1 MKPKALLD
9 TSFWINI
16 YQMGLTDKLSD
27 LFDLIYITPRIYDE
41 IEVGKAYNSGDVSLF
56 EDMLGCGRIEL
67 TRVDEESVI
76 GMKNYVNS
84 SSGEAELL
92 SALVREPTLVL
103 LIDNSDVFWFME
115 QKDLTYLTTANIV
128 ITLFATGHLAYSESR
143 ARLHDLYGVLKKG
156 VVDRAIQTLDH
167 ILEERK

>member
-16 YQMGLTDKLSD
+16 YHLGLTDKLSD
-27 LFDLIYITPRIYDE
+27 LFDVIYITPRICDE
-41 IEVGKAYNSGDVSLF
+41 IEVGKVYNSGDVSLF
-56 EDMLGCGRIEL
+56 EDMLKCGKIEL
-67 TRVDEESVI
+67 MGVDEESVM
-76 GMKNYVNS
+76 GVRHYVNS

-92 SALVREPTLVL
+92 GALVREPTLVL

-143 ARLHDLYGVLKKG
+143 ACLQDLYGVLKKS
-156 VVDRAIQTLDH
+156 VVDRAIQTLEK

>member
-16 YQMGLTDKLSD
+16 YHLELTNKLSD
-27 LFDLIYITPRIYDE
+27 LFDVIYITPRIYDE
-41 IEVGKAYNSGDVSLF
+41 IVVGKAHNSSDVSLF
-56 EDMLGCGRIEL
+56 EDMLECGKIKL
-67 TRVDEESVI
+67 IGVDEESVI
-76 GMKNYVNS
+76 KMRNYVNS

-92 SALVREPTLVL
+92 GALSREPTLVL

-128 ITLFATGHLAYSESR
+128 ITLFATGHLTHSESR

-156 VVDRAIQTLDH
+156 VVDSAIQTLDH
-167 ILEERK
+167 TLEGRK

>member
-1 MKPKALLD
+1 MKPNALLD

-16 YQMGLTDKLSD
+16 YHLGLADKLSD
-27 LFDLIYITPRIYDE
+27 LFDVVYITPRIYDE

-56 EDMLGCGRIEL
+56 EDMLRHGRIEL
-67 TRVDEESVI
+67 TRVDEEDVI

-84 SSGEAELL
+84 SSWEAELL
-92 SALVREPTLVL
+92 SALVRESTLVL
-103 LIDNSDVFWFME
+103 LIDNSDVFWFMV

-143 ARLHDLYGVLKKG
+143 ARLYDLYGVLKKG
-156 VVDRAIQTLDH
+156 VVDRAIQTLEK

>member
-16 YQMGLTDKLSD
+16 YHLGLTDKLSD
-27 LFDLIYITPRIYDE
+27 LFDVIYITPRIYDE

-67 TRVDEESVI
+67 MRVDEESVM
-76 GMKNYVNS
+76 GLRNYVNS

-92 SALVREPTLVL
+92 SALIREPTLVL

-115 QKDLTYLTTANIV
+115 QKNLTYLTTANIV
-128 ITLFATGHLAYSESR
+128 ITLFATGHLDYAESR
-143 ARLHDLYGVLKKG
+143 ARLRDLYGVLKKG
-156 VVDRAIQTLDH
+156 VVDSAIKTLDH
-167 ILEERK
+167 TKEERK